1 MPPGPWR
8 TLALDFEG
16 AAHHMEKNQKVFD
29 QTEARQALDDMD
41 ELHMCM
47 THGVN
52 DPDPLHTEKIGK
64 PAGLVPLD
72 LAVGVPVGRGAAQE
86 RQANGCVAV
95 NPKH

>member
-29 QTEARQALDDMD
+29 QTEARHALDDLDDLRMF
-41 ELHMCM
+41 M
-47 THGVN
+47 THGGK
-52 DPDPLHTEKIGK
+52 DPIPLHTDKIGK
-64 PAGLVPLD
+64 PEGLVPLD
-72 LAVGVPVGRGAAQE
+72 LAVGAPVVHGAAQE